1 MSQRMSA
8 SQMLKPIAVG
18 LLVTLAGVG
27 YLGCKKDEPP
37 PPLPTPATA
46 SVAPTQT
53 APLELIPEDAG
64 IADAAEDADA
74 AKKGGGGGSSMK
86 ACCAALAQNA
96 KSAPPPNNQYMEA
109 AALACN
115 AAVGAGQ
122 SQAAISAAI
131 QAALRGAGMPPGC
144 K

>member
-18 LLVTLAGVG
+18 LLVALTGVG

-37 PPLPTPATA
+37 PPLPSPTTPSA
-46 SVAPTQT
+46 APTPQ
-53 APLELIPEDAG
+53 APLELVPEDAG
-64 IADAAEDADA
+64 VEDAAPDAG
-74 AKKGGGGGSSMK
+74 KKVTGGGSSMK
-86 ACCAALAQNA
+86 ACCNALAQNA
-96 KSAPPPNNQYMEA
+96 KSAPPPNDQYMNA

-122 SQAAISAAI
+122 SQAAITAAI

>member
-1 MSQRMSA
+1 
-8 SQMLKPIAVG
+8 
-18 LLVTLAGVG
+18 
-27 YLGCKKDEPP
+27 
-37 PPLPTPATA
+37 
-46 SVAPTQT
+46 
-53 APLELIPEDAG
+53 
-64 IADAAEDADA
+64 
-74 AKKGGGGGSSMK
+74 MK

-122 SQAAISAAI
+122 SQAAISAAVR
-131 QAALRGAGMPPGC
+131 AALQGAGMPPGC

>member
-96 KSAPPPNNQYMEA
+96 KSAPPPNNQYMELA
-109 AALACN
+109 AAACES
-115 AAVGAGQ
+115 GAGLP
-122 SQAAISAAI
+122 AI
-131 QAALRGAGMPPGC
+131 QAALRGAGMPAGC

>member
-1 MSQRMSA
+1 MSQRISA
-8 SQMLKPIAVG
+8 AQMLKPIAIG
-18 LLVTLAGVG
+18 LLVSLAGVG

-37 PPLPTPATA
+37 PPLPSPASPSVTA
-46 SVAPTQT
+46 AP
-53 APLELIPEDAG
+53 APVLELAPEDAG
-64 IADAAEDADA
+64 VVDAADADA
-74 AKKGGGGGSSMK
+74 AKKGGGGGGSSMK

-122 SQAAISAAI
+122 SQAAVTAAI
-131 QAALRGAGMPPGC
+131 QGALRGIGMPPGC